1 MNEQDLFSTP
11 EFNRLHPVKQQI
23 IREVVKNNQHTSPEA
38 MLPKILSINK
48 ELTKRN
54 LNFTKEESNLLIN
67 IMKEN
72 MTPAER
78 QKEERQKGFGD
89 H

>member
-23 IREVVKNNQHTSPEA
+23 IREVVKNNQYTSPEA

-54 LNFTKEESNLLIN
+54 LNFTKEETNLLIS

-72 MTPAER
+72 MSPAER
-78 QKEERQKGFGD
+78 QKVDMLMGLFYR
-89 H
+89 

>member
-23 IREVVKNNQHTSPEA
+23 IKEVAKNNQHTSPET

-54 LNFTKEESNLLIN
+54 LNFTKEETTLLIN

-72 MTPAER
+72 MSPAER
-78 QKEERQKGFGD
+78 QKVDMLMGLFYR
-89 H
+89 